1 MRDHP
6 GHRALAVRRR
16 EGWRRAIGTCIATGI
31 AALMLAQVALGGSAG
46 TPSRGM
52 DDVVAEA
59 ANAVRRS
66 GCAASPGARGPLRME
81 PRLHAVASQ
90 MLRGR
95 ALEDALAGADYPV
108 VAATSISIE
117 VRGLAGDAAGG
128 AMRSALARRF
138 CAQLASAEYSELGVA
153 SDGRDAWLVLA
164 SPFAPPDPAQAGEV
178 TARVL
183 ALVNSARARGRQCGN
198 ARFEG
203 APALA
208 RSVVLDR
215 AAMLHAQDL
224 LVLGKLSHHG
234 SDGARASVRI
244 SRQGYTWTRVAE
256 NLAAGATSAEQV
268 VAGWFDSPAHCANLM
283 GASFAETGIAY
294 VVSHEGAGEIY
305 WVQVLAAP

>member
-1 MRDHP
+1 MRDRP
-6 GHRALAVRRR
+6 GHRALPAPRRC
-16 EGWRRAIGTCIATGI
+16 GWRSAIGIAT
-31 AALMLAQVALGGSAG
+31 LMLAQVAFAGSAG

-59 ANAVRRS
+59 ANAVRRN
-66 GCAASPGARGPLRME
+66 GCAGIPGARGTLRAE
-81 PRLHAVASQ
+81 PRLHAVATQ

-108 VAATSISIE
+108 VAATSIRIE

-128 AMRSALARRF
+128 AMRNALARRF
-138 CAQLASAEYSELGVA
+138 CAQLASAEYAELGVA

-164 SPFAPPDPAQAGEV
+164 SPFTPPDPAQADVV
-178 TARVL
+178 TAHVL
-183 ALVNSARARGRQCGN
+183 ALVNSARSRGRQCGS
-198 ARFEG
+198 ARFDG

-215 AAMLHAQDL
+215 TAMLHAQDL
-224 LVLGKLSHHG
+224 LVLGTLSHRG
-234 SDGARASVRI
+234 SDGGRVGDRI
-244 SRQGYTWTRVAE
+244 RRQGYTWARVAE

-283 GASFAETGIAY
+283 GAGFTETGIAY

-305 WVQVLAAP
+305 WVQVFAAP